1 MTTTAVPQRR
11 SDNLI
16 QRWSR
21 TRGDRACTDASSHQ
35 RSQPATETL
44 DDNLDQQAE
53 RLKSAGRLISRLEGL
68 RAPSFTPSASPKS
81 P

>member
-16 QRWSR
+16 QRWLQ
-21 TRGDRACTDASSHQ
+21 TGGGHARADAPSPYQ
-35 RSQPATETL
+35 SQPATEAL
-44 DDNLDQQAE
+44 DENLDQQAE
-53 RLKSAGRLISRLEGL
+53 RLLSAGRLISRLKGL
-68 RAPSFTPSASPKS
+68 RAPSLTPSASPKF